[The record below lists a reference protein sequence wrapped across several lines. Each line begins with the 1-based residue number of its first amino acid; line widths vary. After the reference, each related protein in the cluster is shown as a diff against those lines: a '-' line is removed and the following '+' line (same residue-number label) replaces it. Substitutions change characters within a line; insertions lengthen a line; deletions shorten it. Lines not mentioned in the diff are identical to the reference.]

1 MRSLKLNAIPW
12 RKIICYL
19 LLFLIVPSVQV
30 TLSGYFTFSGQ
41 TVDMTLVLAVLIG
54 FLYGFKEG
62 VISGLILGLIRD
74 CLSAPVLSGSD
85 GAVRISFGIGILL
98 LFLAGVYGALFFEGR
113 TNRNLLL
120 GVLAVF
126 TFTVIYKTVGHL
138 AVFFWNLIFSS
149 YKVPF
154 DIADVL
160 VHSVLPALLL
170 NSVFAVPMYLIL
182 KYLGP
187 VKYESRKKSGN
198 KELTYGDSG
207 KWLTI

>member
-1 MRSLKLNAIPW
+1 
-12 RKIICYL
+12 
-19 LLFLIVPSVQV
+19 
-30 TLSGYFTFSGQ
+30 
-41 TVDMTLVLAVLIG
+41 MTLVLAVLIG

>member
-1 MRSLKLNAIPW
+1 
-12 RKIICYL
+12 
-19 LLFLIVPSVQV
+19 
-30 TLSGYFTFSGQ
+30 
-41 TVDMTLVLAVLIG
+41 MTLVLAVLIG
-54 FLYGFKEG
+54 FLYGFREG

-74 CLSAPVLSGSD
+74 CLSAPVVFGSE
-85 GAVRISFGIGILL
+85 GAVRISFGIGMLL
-98 LFLAGVYGALFFEGR
+98 LFFAGVYGVLFFEGK

-120 GVLAVF
+120 GVLAVL
-126 TFTVIYKTVGHL
+126 TFTVIYKAFGHL
-138 AVFFWNLIFSS
+138 SIYIWNVIYSS
-149 YKVPF
+149 YSVPF

-160 VHSVLPALLL
+160 LHSVLPTILL